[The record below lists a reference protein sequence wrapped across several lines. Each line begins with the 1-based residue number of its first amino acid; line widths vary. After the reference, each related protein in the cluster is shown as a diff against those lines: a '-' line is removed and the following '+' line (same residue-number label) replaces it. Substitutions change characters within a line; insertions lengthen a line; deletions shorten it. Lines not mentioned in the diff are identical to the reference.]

1 MQKKHLR
8 VTKFSK
14 HPLLTQA
21 VDEEHWGLCDGHE
34 EITHCQVHYEIIWQA
49 PQLFITAHTHTKI
62 LKSSSILLLL
72 KQIEQFM
79 NNEYYVCFYLYVFL
93 LS

>member
-49 PQLFITAHTHTKI
+49 PQLFITAHTHTHKNIKI
-62 LKSSSILLLL
+62 KFNFTTV
-72 KQIEQFM
+72 KTDRTVYEQ
-79 NNEYYVCFYLYVFL
+79 
-93 LS
+93 